1 MSSIYKFCWLTC
13 VCDTFLSCLVLSNN
27 TLCLVLPCHVLSY
40 SLFSWF
46 FYCIR
51 LCHVLSLRSCSFF
64 SCIFLCLV
72 LSCLALVL
80 NSLLLAWPFWYCPI
94 FLFCLILSCLFL
106 FCNIASSVFLCRI
119 LFCSA
124 LTWLLRLM
132 FCRAVICPI
141 LSYDVLYCIASRVL
155 SCFVQSYIILCSV
168 LSWHTCSVLAIL
180 FYWTALYPDFKC
192 KVSSLY
198 NFLVLHVLFCLTA
211 LCSDCKCRVTSLY
224 NAYLAC
230 NWIPESVIV
239 CANQKDQVC
248 Q

>member
-80 NSLLLAWPFWYCPI
+80 NSLLLAWTFLYCPI
-94 FLFCLILSCLFL
+94 FFYFVWSCLVFSCFVISHL
-106 FCNIASSVFLCRI
+106 LSSYVVFCFVLHWPGFSGL
-119 LFCSA
+119 
-124 LTWLLRLM
+124 
-132 FCRAVICPI
+132 CRAVICPI
-141 LSYDVLYCIASRVL
+141 LSYDALYCIASRVL

-168 LSWHTCSVLAIL
+168 LSWHTCSVLAVL
-180 FYWTALYPDFKC
+180 FYLTALYPDFKC

-198 NFLVLHVLFCLTA
+198 NFLSCMSCSVWLRYVQTASVRSLLYVMRTLHAIGFLKA
-211 LCSDCKCRVTSLY
+211 
-224 NAYLAC
+224 
-230 NWIPESVIV
+230 
-239 CANQKDQVC
+239 
-248 Q
+248 